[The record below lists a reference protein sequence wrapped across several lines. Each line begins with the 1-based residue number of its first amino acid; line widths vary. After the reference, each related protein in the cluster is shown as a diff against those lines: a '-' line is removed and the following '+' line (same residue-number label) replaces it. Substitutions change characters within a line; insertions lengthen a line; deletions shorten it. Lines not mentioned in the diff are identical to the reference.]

1 LTTGPADI
9 AEIFSSIQ
17 GEGILVGRRQ
27 IFVRFFPC
35 NLLCAYCDT
44 PARKADANLCRI
56 EKTPGRKD
64 FFTVPS
70 RVSAESLSSLIDSF
84 EGFSGLHHSIS
95 LTGGEPLIQADFL
108 KGWLPLV
115 RDRFSIYLETN
126 GSMSG
131 KLNEVIDNLDIIA
144 MDIKLP
150 ETAGIRPL
158 WDEHSRFLEIAAKR
172 EVFVKVVVSGKTPV
186 DEFNSAVNVVSS
198 VNGNIPFV
206 IQPVTGMGKALAISP
221 SRLMD
226 LQRQALEALSDVRVI
241 PQTHK
246 MTGVL

>member
-95 LTGGEPLIQADFL
+95 LTGGEPLIKKNVLDLIQMLREIDQLEEISLTTNGFKLKTMAPFL
-108 KGWLPLV
+108 KKAGIDRINISLDTL
-115 RDRFSIYLETN
+115 RKDRFKAITGVAGFEEVWAGVQTALD
-126 GSMSG
+126 SG
-131 KLNEVIDNLDIIA
+131 FHCVKLN
-144 MDIKLP
+144 
-150 ETAGIRPL
+150 
-158 WDEHSRFLEIAAKR
+158 
-172 EVFVKVVVSGKTPV
+172 
-186 DEFNSAVNVVSS
+186 
-198 VNGNIPFV
+198 
-206 IQPVTGMGKALAISP
+206 
-221 SRLMD
+221 
-226 LQRQALEALSDVRVI
+226 VI
-241 PQTHK
+241 PMK
-246 MTGVL
+246 KVNEDEILDFP